1 MPSPSRFVQV
11 LRDRR
16 VPVRTR
22 LGLLAAAARRRLR
35 PRSVYSLRYG
45 RGKLLLSEDD
55 YAIDWETLKS
65 VLVDEPYPTD
75 YDGAVVLDLGA
86 HKGYYGAYAIERGAR
101 TVISFEPE
109 TANLE
114 LLERS
119 AGSFR
124 ARGADWRVRRS
135 AVGAVEGEAELHVM
149 GSSWGHALHPPD
161 SWSEFEVGMQ
171 RVPVAAVAVVL
182 AEAAALADVTSRLV
196 VKVNVEGEE
205 CEMVLGTPSAAWL
218 SVSELF
224 VETHPWTSGG
234 SDELAAHLAPA
245 GLTRVESAHERM
257 LQLRR

>member
-16 VPVRTR
+16 VPRHTR
-22 LGLLAAAARRRLR
+22 FGLLAAEARRRLR
-35 PRSVYSLRYG
+35 PKPIYSLRYG
-45 RGKLLLSEDD
+45 RGELLLSDDD

-86 HKGYYGAYAIERGAR
+86 HKGYYGAYALERGAR
-101 TVISFEPE
+101 TVISYEPE

-119 AGSFR
+119 ADSFR
-124 ARGADWRVRRS
+124 ACGADWQVRRS
-135 AVGAVEGEAELHVM
+135 AVGPVEGEAELHVM
-149 GSSWGHALHPPD
+149 SASWGHALHPPD

-171 RVPVAAVAVVL
+171 RVPVAAVADVL
-182 AEAAALADVTSRLV
+182 AHAASLADTMSRLV
-196 VKVNVEGEE
+196 VKVNIEGEE
-205 CEMVLGTPSAAWL
+205 CEMVLATPPAAWR

-224 VETHPWTSGG
+224 VEMHPWTPCG
-234 SDELAAHLAPA
+234 SDDLAAHLAPA
-245 GLTRVESAHERM
+245 GLKRVESAHERM